1 MGVGKLKRM
10 NVMREDDDAEVSVRN
25 FNRGNNSNNN
35 NKNDDDVHQINID
48 GHLFDS
54 SAICAVL
61 RDTEHHFNSINC
73 QQHPKNRGKITI
85 RNVSIGKL
93 VLQGFEKL
101 LNQKQSNNNSNN
113 NNSNNNSNTSSSN
126 KPCYRWTNRIDMNI
140 IHCSDLVSNLIRIV
154 LPWTEQFRFT
164 GSIPIAHNLDSE
176 GLKAIG
182 EHLGGNNNIKYTNNF
197 ATQQEHTVRNN
208 SNNEN
213 ETYSNSDD
221 IVVPKLKTLSLKG
234 TCLESKGFVL
244 FCEGL
249 GINNTLESLQLSNCT
264 IENDDVGLL
273 ASALRENKH
282 LKSLFL
288 ANCNF
293 GRRPYYSFSTDTVA
307 TTQSINNVNPQI
319 HLPIVL
325 EALIR
330 HPTLQSLKIYD
341 MHCNDQSMRAI
352 SDILSPTGT
361 KLLHLGLKN
370 NLSHPEGK
378 LNVENLFQALT
389 HNRYLTY
396 LKISGNNLNDED
408 MARLSRILTTEES
421 NIITSIRTLS
431 VTDNLISD
439 EGLLT
444 LASRLSDTKSL
455 KHLDVRRN
463 PITDRSKKAMIS
475 ALKNNVQIERLDLDG
490 SWDTEKFWWLSL
502 NRGGRRALQTTTEN
516 NTTVPSNLWPKI
528 LERVYNLKYGRNKSP
543 TNTEVAYYII
553 RRMPSLFEKVA
564 ANREERRPNRK
575 RHRERVVKIKAN
587 RAFDI

>member
-1 MGVGKLKRM
+1 MGVGKIKRM

-25 FNRGNNSNNN
+25 FNRGNNSNSNN
-35 NKNDDDVHQINID
+35 QNDHDVHQINID

-61 RDTEHHFNSINC
+61 LRDTEQFNSINC

-101 LNQKQSNNNSNN
+101 LNQKQSNNDSSNN
-113 NNSNNNSNTSSSN
+113 NNNNNSSTSSSN
-126 KPCYRWTNRIDMNI
+126 KPCSRWTNRIDMNI

-182 EHLGGNNNIKYTNNF
+182 EHLGGNNSKYTNNV

-273 ASALRENKH
+273 ASALRENKY

-370 NLSHPEGK
+370 NLSHPESK

-463 PITDRSKKAMIS
+463 PITNRSKKAMIS

>member
-1 MGVGKLKRM
+1 M
-10 NVMREDDDAEVSVRN
+10 NTSREDDDAEVSVRS
-25 FNRGNNSNNN
+25 FKRGNNND
-35 NKNDDDVHQINID
+35 DDDVHQIHID

-61 RDTEHHFNSINC
+61 RDTEHFNNRNY

-85 RNVSIGKL
+85 RNVSIGEM
-93 VLQGFEKL
+93 VLQGFEEL
-101 LNQKQSNNNSNN
+101 FNQKQSNNNSN
-113 NNSNNNSNTSSSN
+113 STSSSSN
-126 KPCYRWTNRIDMNI
+126 KPCSCWTNRIDMNI
-140 IHCSDLVSNLIRIV
+140 IHCSDLVSKLIRIV

-176 GLKAIG
+176 GLKVIG
-182 EHLGGNNNIKYTNNF
+182 KHLGGNNICTNNF
-197 ATQQEHTVRNN
+197 TAQDHTAGNN
-208 SNNEN
+208 SDNEN
-213 ETYSNSDD
+213 ENEYDRNRDG

-234 TCLESKGFVL
+234 TCLESIGFVL

-293 GRRPYYSFSTDTVA
+293 GRRPYSLSTDTVA
-307 TTQSINNVNPQI
+307 TQSINNINPQI

-352 SDILSPTGT
+352 SDILLSSTGT

-370 NLSHPEGK
+370 NLSHPESK

-389 HNRYLTY
+389 HSRYLTY

-408 MARLSRILTTEES
+408 MATLSRILTTEES
-421 NIITSIRTLS
+421 NIITSIKTLS

-444 LASRLSDTKSL
+444 LASRLSYAKSL
-455 KHLDVRRN
+455 KYLDVQRN
-463 PITDRSKKAMIS
+463 PVTDRSKKAMVS

-502 NRGGRRALQTTTEN
+502 NRGGRRALQITTDNN
-516 NTTVPSNLWPKI
+516 NTVSSNLWPKM
-528 LERVYNLKYGRNKSP
+528 LERVYNLQYGRNKSP
-543 TNTEVAYYII
+543 TNIEVAYYII

-564 ANREERRPNRK
+564 AIREERRPNRK
-575 RHRERVVKIKAN
+575 RQREGQREGVAKIDKKETTKIKAH
-587 RAFDI
+587 RKVDI